1 MVLAVS
7 VQFTQDTVM
16 STDLIPFSFDAHE
29 IRLIDCSGE
38 IWFVAT
44 DVAAVLAYRD
54 VFNMLRNL
62 DDDEKGTHNLSTHG
76 GDQELSIIS
85 ESGLYAAILKSR
97 KSEAK
102 RFRKWVTSEVLP
114 AIRKTGHY
122 ELPNA
127 AQTLLLSELIHAKAH
142 TAPDALYR
150 KAVSEIWSR
159 FKNQFRVPR
168 YADLPRDQLT
178 DAILYVNALELHCV
192 KRLAADGNPPFLQG
206 EIGTRLLIR
215 LEGGGRYSVTPLG
228 LTELV
233 VDLADLVAI
242 DQALD
247 TWRDF
252 AKRKELGYYRAGA
265 ANVASTRP

>member
-1 MVLAVS
+1 MTAQSSAV
-7 VQFTQDTVM
+7 VTFNFVAQTVRIVM
-16 STDLIPFSFDAHE
+16 MGDEP
-29 IRLIDCSGE
+29 
-38 IWFVAT
+38 WFVAA
-44 DVAAVLAYRD
+44 DVCEVLEIAETHRA
-54 VFNMLRNL
+54 LARL
-62 DDDEKGTHNLSTHG
+62 DDDEKGRHTMTTPGGNQEVST
-76 GDQELSIIS
+76 IN
-85 ESGLYAAILKSR
+85 ESGLYSLILTSR
-97 KSEAK
+97 KPEAK
-102 RFRKWVTSEVLP
+102 KFKKWVTSEVLP

-127 AQTLLLSELIHAKAH
+127 AQTLLLSEQQTLSELIHAKAR
-142 TAPDALYR
+142 TAPDPLYR

-159 FKNQFRVPR
+159 FKNKFRVPR

-192 KRLAADGNPPFLQG
+192 KRLEADGNPPFLQG

-247 TWRDF
+247 AWRDF
-252 AKRKELGYYRAGA
+252 AKRKELGYYRAGV
-265 ANVASTRP
+265 ANLRSNGH

>member
-1 MVLAVS
+1 MTTPMIVKTYEHQGLSIEVS
-7 VQFTQDTVM
+7 FTQAAFFNATKVAQVFGKRPTAWLVLD
-16 STDLIPFSFDAHE
+16 STKEYLEAVTRKMVTEESQLVRVKQGGKDQGTWLHPKLGVRFAQW
-29 IRLIDCSGE
+29 C
-38 IWFVAT
+38 
-44 DVAAVLAYRD
+44 DVNFAVWCDEAVD
-54 VFNMLRNL
+54 DILR
-62 DDDEKGTHNLSTHG
+62 GTST
-76 GDQELSIIS
+76 
-85 ESGLYAAILKSR
+85 
-97 KSEAK
+97 
-102 RFRKWVTSEVLP
+102 T
-114 AIRKTGHY
+114 
-122 ELPNA
+122 
-127 AQTLLLSELIHAKAH
+127 TLLLSEQQTLSEIIHAKAR

-159 FKNQFRVPR
+159 FKNKFRVPR

-178 DAILYVNALELHCV
+178 DAILYVNALELRCM
-192 KRLAADGNPPFLQG
+192 KRLEADGTPPFLQG

-252 AKRKELGYYRAGA
+252 AKRKELGYYRAGV
-265 ANVASTRP
+265 ANLRSNRP